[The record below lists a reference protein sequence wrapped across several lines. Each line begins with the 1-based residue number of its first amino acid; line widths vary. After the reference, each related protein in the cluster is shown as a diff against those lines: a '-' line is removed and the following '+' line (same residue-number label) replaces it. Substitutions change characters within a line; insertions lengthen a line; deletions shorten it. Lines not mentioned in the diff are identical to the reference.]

1 MRGPPCPSSSHRC
14 SLRIALSGEL
24 RTLGDSGG
32 DSCVSDGS
40 VAGDAPS
47 SVWLRSE
54 LSESIVKDDCRSG
67 EDMVESLGLPM
78 ASPPAWGCPL
88 TWQAL
93 LPLCGITFRRIWR

>member
-1 MRGPPCPSSSHRC
+1 M
-14 SLRIALSGEL
+14 
-24 RTLGDSGG
+24 
-32 DSCVSDGS
+32 SDGT

-67 EDMVESLGLPM
+67 EDMVESLGVPI
-78 ASPPAWGCPL
+78 ASPPVWGCSL

-93 LPLCGITFRRIWR
+93 LPLRGITFRRICR